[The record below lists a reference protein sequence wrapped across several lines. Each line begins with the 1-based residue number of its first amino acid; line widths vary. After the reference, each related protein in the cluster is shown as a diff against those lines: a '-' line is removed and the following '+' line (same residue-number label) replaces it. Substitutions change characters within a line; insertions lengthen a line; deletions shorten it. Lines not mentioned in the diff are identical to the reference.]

1 MGKLKKNLSFFEN
14 APDLVKE
21 WHPTANG
28 SLKPRQLEIVYPDK
42 VWWICSEGHEWQA
55 TIEDR
60 LNQTDCPNCTKNLA
74 LTTSDTHLS
83 NLDLGRDFRKHKRH
97 KTKGLAVVEIPGTGH
112 WVYVE
117 LRNFS
122 NKGLCFETDAAMRPG
137 SKITIRFDEA
147 QLSPWSDGLQL
158 PSNTN
163 GLKTYSSVIKWC
175 KKLDDDQSI
184 SNFACGV
191 KVF

>member
-1 MGKLKKNLSFFEN
+1 MRKQNNNLSFFEI

-28 SLKPRQLEIVYPDK
+28 NLKPRNLEVVYPKK

-60 LNQTDCPNCTKNLA
+60 LDDIDCPHCTQKPA
-74 LTTSDTHLS
+74 FKTSNASLS
-83 NLDLGRDFRKHKRH
+83 NPVLGKDFRKHKRY
-97 KTKGLAVVEIPGTGH
+97 KVKSLAVVEIPGTGH
-112 WVYVE
+112 WLYVE

-122 NKGLCFETDAAMRPG
+122 KKGLCFETDAAMTPG
-137 SKITIRFDEA
+137 SKITIRFNKA
-147 QLSPWSDGLQL
+147 HVSSTLDGSHST
-158 PSNTN
+158 SNSN
-163 GLKTYSSVIKWC
+163 GFKTYSSVIKWC
-175 KKLDDDQSI
+175 KKLDDDLSV

-191 KVF
+191 NVF